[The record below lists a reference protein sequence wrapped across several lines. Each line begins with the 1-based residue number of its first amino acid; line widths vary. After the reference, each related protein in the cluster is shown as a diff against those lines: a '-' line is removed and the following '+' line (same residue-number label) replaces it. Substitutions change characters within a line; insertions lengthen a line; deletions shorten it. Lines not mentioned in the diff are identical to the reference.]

1 MTKFAEVVDGVLKQ
15 VVDAAALSIVVT
27 SSGEQYPTGFPKE
40 YIPNFVTVVDPGIPD
55 PTKFTVTSSE
65 VDMVSGVPTVVYTTA
80 PYMAPDTTAQNLAA
94 VKTRQIVT
102 LSQACRT
109 TIISGFQSSALGQ
122 TYTYPSKLVDQSNL
136 TGAVLLAQ
144 NNAAVAGW
152 SVPLWCESASGVWTK
167 VSHTSSQVIQVGTD
181 LAAWV
186 QTCTTKLSGVDGTSG
201 LLSQVNAATTVEA
214 VGAITW

>member
-1 MTKFAEVVDGVLKQ
+1 MAGTDFAEVVNGAIIQTFGKYDTVN
-15 VVDAAALSIVVT
+15 LST
-27 SSGEQYPTGFPKE
+27 GEQYNKDFPKE
-40 YIPNFVTVVDPGIPD
+40 HIPNVVAVVDPGKPD
-55 PTKFTVTSSE
+55 PTQFTSTST
-65 VDMVSGVPTVVYTTA
+65 VVLVSGVPTVQYQTTPVGA
-80 PYMAPDTTAQNLAA
+80 DFIAATLAA
-94 VKTRQIVT
+94 AKTQQTTT

-167 VSHTSSQVIQVGTD
+167 VPHTSSQVIQVGTD